1 MGLPLSKQQEVRV
14 LSDTAAALLQSFAG
28 TPSGHALGRRFIPSP
43 REVHEVIRMSRAL
56 LFPGL
61 VDSGSGFDD
70 SPTLKDA
77 VWLQAR
83 LSNLFDQL
91 NMQIAR
97 CLCYGRE
104 RLSPACEVP
113 CCNQRACDITSQFV
127 EQLPAIRAL
136 LIEDAVAA
144 LQGDPAATSIDE
156 IILAYPGFLA
166 ITVHRLAHQL
176 FLLDVPLMPRM
187 MSEWAHRETGADIHP
202 GATIGGGFF
211 LDHATGAVIGATAK
225 IGKNVRLYQGVTLG
239 AISLPRDR
247 QVEFEQNNSGPQAQR
262 HPTIGDGVTIYA
274 NASILG
280 GKTVIGDHCVVGGSV
295 VIIGQVPAEHTVTSQ
310 PAELKLRENGRQPVE
325 WAWEI

>member
-1 MGLPLSKQQEVRV
+1 MNKQLEGRFV
-14 LSDTAAALLQSFAG
+14 SSTAQALLESFAG
-28 TPSGHALGRRFIPSP
+28 TPSGHALGRRFIPTP
-43 REVHEVIRMSRAL
+43 REVHEIIRMCRAL

-70 SPTLKDA
+70 SPSLSDSS
-77 VWLQAR
+77 WLEAR
-83 LSNLFDQL
+83 LSNLVDKL
-91 NMQIAR
+91 RMQVAR
-97 CLCYGRE
+97 CLCYGHE
-104 RLSPACEVP
+104 RLSPRCAVP
-113 CCNQRACDITSQFV
+113 CCEQRARDTVREFV

-144 LQGDPAATSIDE
+144 LRGDPAASSIDE

-166 ITVHRLAHQL
+166 ITVHRLAHML
-176 FLLDVPLMPRM
+176 FLLEVPLMPRM
-187 MSEWAHRETGADIHP
+187 MSEWAHCETGADIHP
-202 GATIGGGFF
+202 GASIGGGFF

-225 IGKNVRLYQGVTLG
+225 LGKNVRLYQGVTLG

-247 QVEFEQNNSGPQAQR
+247 QAEYEQNNQVAQAQR

-280 GKTVIGDHCVVGGSV
+280 GKTVIGDHCVIGGSV
-295 VIIGQVPAEHTVTSQ
+295 VIIGQVPSDHTVSSQ
-310 PAELKLRENGRQPVE
+310 PTELRLREHGAHPAE